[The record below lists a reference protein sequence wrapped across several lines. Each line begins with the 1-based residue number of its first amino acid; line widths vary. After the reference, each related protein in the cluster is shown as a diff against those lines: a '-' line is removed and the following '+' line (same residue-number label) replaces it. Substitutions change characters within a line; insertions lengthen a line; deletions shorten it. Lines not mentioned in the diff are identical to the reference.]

1 MLWYIMDVYTSY
13 IIGIT
18 KKHNFYLITH
28 TGTLEIQFFKEIGGN
43 MVRIVFRKNYFKSQ
57 LLLESAATTIRD
69 TIMIFSTV
77 YHIMVCLTPTQFQ
90 HPTQALGHQFT
101 KCHNG
106 PLKRPTVQ
114 RCLDLDLNVIQI
126 QRKCVSLKLKK
137 TQFIICKNND

>member
-69 TIMIFSTV
+69 TIMIFSTM
-77 YHIMVCLTPTQFQ
+77 YHTMVCVTPTKFQ
-90 HPTQALGHQFT
+90 HPRF
-101 KCHNG
+101 K
-106 PLKRPTVQ
+106 TVTVNRGETESQ
-114 RCLDLDLNVIQI
+114 TRETGFELYI
-126 QRKCVSLKLKK
+126 
-137 TQFIICKNND
+137 

>member
-57 LLLESAATTIRD
+57 LLLESAAKTIRD
-69 TIMIFSTV
+69 TIMIFFYSV
-77 YHIMVCLTPTQFQ
+77 SYHGLCNPYPISAP
-90 HPTQALGHQFT
+90 
-101 KCHNG
+101 
-106 PLKRPTVQ
+106 
-114 RCLDLDLNVIQI
+114 
-126 QRKCVSLKLKK
+126 
-137 TQFIICKNND
+137 

>member
-1 MLWYIMDVYTSY
+1 MDVYTSY

-77 YHIMVCLTPTQFQ
+77 YPWVEISKKQF
-90 HPTQALGHQFT
+90 LFYVNRM
-101 KCHNG
+101 KNKKVSLCHNA
-106 PLKRPTVQ
+106 
-114 RCLDLDLNVIQI
+114 
-126 QRKCVSLKLKK
+126 
-137 TQFIICKNND
+137 

>member
-57 LLLESAATTIRD
+57 LLLESAAKTIRD

-77 YHIMVCLTPTQFQ
+77 YPWVEISKKQF
-90 HPTQALGHQFT
+90 LFYVNRM
-101 KCHNG
+101 KN
-106 PLKRPTVQ
+106 K
-114 RCLDLDLNVIQI
+114 
-126 QRKCVSLKLKK
+126 KVSL
-137 TQFIICKNND
+137 

>member
-90 HPTQALGHQFT
+90 HPT
-101 KCHNG
+101 
-106 PLKRPTVQ
+106 
-114 RCLDLDLNVIQI
+114 
-126 QRKCVSLKLKK
+126 
-137 TQFIICKNND
+137 